1 MRDLLTKYGIPTDT
15 LVSAV
20 HFLNE
25 ASEKTVKAFN
35 AEFGLTPPAADAL
48 SAARFAADALSAAR
62 FAADALFR
70 GAAVDKVA
78 GYVGKRLLGL
88 TPQPAPIIIA
98 AAPPI
103 VETETVT
110 VVQVA
115 SEQSAFPTV
124 KGKRGRKKLGNS
136 DMCKAVTAIESADK
150 KADRQTL
157 LNCIV
162 AAGIKQASAVVYLW
176 RYNNG
181 ERS

>member
-1 MRDLLTKYGIPTDT
+1 MRDLLTKHGIPTDT

-25 ASEKTVKAFN
+25 APDKTVKAFN

-48 SAARFAADALSAAR
+48 SAARFAADAL
-62 FAADALFR
+62 FK
-70 GAAVDKVA
+70 GATVDKVA

-136 DMCKAVTAIESADK
+136 DMCKAVAAIESADK
-150 KADRQTL
+150 KADRQTIL
-157 LNCIV
+157 DCIV
-162 AAGIKQASAVVYLW
+162 AAGIKKASAVVYLW